1 MAPWVRF
8 AGAILVEALGDRLHD
23 LAQVGLNFGHTYQL
37 VKNCGDENPL
47 LELLQEPERLPAGTL
62 RRLLREAAR
71 PSVLFLSD
79 LLKEL
84 QGHNMALFD
93 LATGYSHRCFVEAE
107 CQAHAALGQRLA
119 ELEGKY
125 LAATARLMLRGNELT
140 GLVPWPHGLRSP
152 SAVVARFGFDAA
164 HLDFAQNVHSA
175 LESSGF
181 EEPLGAASALH
192 DLALRRATALCRLQA
207 ELLAFAS
214 LDLLGSQLQE
224 RLRSPAT
231 FPRFEFHPA
240 CCRRYH
246 VLAELL
252 ETQLGARASL
262 VPARPLRLLEVGVNN
277 AITSEYLL
285 KKFKNLEFD
294 GVDPFIN
301 AEEILAEAS
310 QRIRPHAPRARL
322 WRLTSESAA
331 EKFDPSTFDLI
342 FIDGDHSYS
351 AVKKDLQLWR
361 SKLRPGGLLA
371 GHDLFNL
378 AFEGVIEALVED
390 LVTRNSKETI
400 HFSTDFVWWIQV

>member
-47 LELLQEPERLPAGTL
+47 LDLLQEPERLPAGTL

-331 EKFDPSTFDLI
+331 EP
-342 FIDGDHSYS
+342 H
-351 AVKKDLQLWR
+351 
-361 SKLRPGGLLA
+361 LLCKSVA
-371 GHDLFNL
+371 HLHP
-378 AFEGVIEALVED
+378 VQH
-390 LVTRNSKETI
+390 T
-400 HFSTDFVWWIQV
+400 